1 MNFAGTPLYFVFALT
16 VGFLFAAGLWLMMRK
31 NLVKIVV
38 GFALL
43 GHAVNLIV
51 FSSGGLVATHAPL
64 IPADATTLSTQ
75 SADPLP
81 QALVLTAIVIGFAA
95 QIFLI
100 VLLRGAAQLLAGK
113 PEVDADGGD
122 E

>member
-1 MNFAGTPLYFVFALT
+1 MNIAGTPLQFVFALT

-31 NLVKIVV
+31 NFVKIVV
-38 GFALL
+38 GFTLL
-43 GHAVNLIV
+43 GHAVNLTV
-51 FSSGGLVATHAPL
+51 FSSGGLVATNAPL
-64 IPADATTLSTQ
+64 IAAGETTLATG

-100 VLLRGAAQLLAGK
+100 VLMRGAAALMAAR
-113 PEVDADGGD
+113 PDSEIGGD